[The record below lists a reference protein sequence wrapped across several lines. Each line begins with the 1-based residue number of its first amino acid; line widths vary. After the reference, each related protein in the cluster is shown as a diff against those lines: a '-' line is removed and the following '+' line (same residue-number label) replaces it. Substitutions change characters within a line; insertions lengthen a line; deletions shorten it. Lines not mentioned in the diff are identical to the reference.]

1 MIRLYID
8 GKKSLVMNEKDAL
21 QLADIIERKTGERP
35 KIERVQEINAKPQ
48 IYFTKKD
55 KTR

>member
-35 KIERVQEINAKPQ
+35 KIEKVQEINAKPQ

>member
-8 GKKSLVMNEKDAL
+8 SKKSLVMNEKDAL

-35 KIERVQEINAKPQ
+35 KIEKVQEINAKPQ